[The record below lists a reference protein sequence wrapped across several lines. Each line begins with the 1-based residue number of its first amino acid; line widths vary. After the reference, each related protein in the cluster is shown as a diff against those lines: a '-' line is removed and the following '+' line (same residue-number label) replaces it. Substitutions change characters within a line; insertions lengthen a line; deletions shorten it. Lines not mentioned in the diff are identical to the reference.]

1 MTPLATHISVFLRQR
16 LPIERGAS
24 ERTCDTYALALRLFL
39 EFAAKRPLPVIC
51 ASLQSVPLC
60 ASLNAGS
67 HLLWHKSNAS
77 WRFRL
82 SAPTRV

>member
-39 EFAAKRPLPVIC
+39 EFAAKRLKVKPSALLLDP
-51 ASLQSVPLC
+51 SV
-60 ASLNAGS
+60 
-67 HLLWHKSNAS
+67 
-77 WRFRL
+77 
-82 SAPTRV
+82 T